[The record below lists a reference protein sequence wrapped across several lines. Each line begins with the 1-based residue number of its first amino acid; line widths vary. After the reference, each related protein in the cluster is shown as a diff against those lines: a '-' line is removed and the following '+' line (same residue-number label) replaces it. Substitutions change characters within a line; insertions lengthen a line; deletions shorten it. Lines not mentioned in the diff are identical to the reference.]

1 MPQVSIIE
9 CPRDAMQG
17 LKAFIPTEKKIEYLN
32 SLLKVGFHVLD
43 CGSFVSS
50 KAIPQMADTYKVIPK
65 LDLEGTDTKLS
76 VIVAN
81 GKGADLACEYD
92 EISYLGYPFSV
103 SETFQLRNT
112 NCNLEESVNRVEEI
126 MNTCEVYGKKFV
138 LYLSMAF
145 GNPYGDMYHPEIVA
159 HWVDRLSSV
168 GVERFSVSDTVGI
181 AQPQLIKDL
190 LSILYS
196 DFTDLKFGAH
206 FHTTPDKWQEKVE
219 AAYEVGCVRFDGAIK
234 GYGGCPM
241 AKDDLTGNMPTEK
254 MIEYFESKGISTG
267 LDLEEFANA
276 MRISQ
281 TIFQ

>member
-17 LKAFIPTEKKIEYLN
+17 LKTFIPTEKKIEYLN
-32 SLLKVGFHVLD
+32 SLLKVGFHALD

-50 KAIPQMADTYKVIPK
+50 KAIPQMADTFKVIPK
-65 LDLEGTDTKLS
+65 LDLEGSDTKLS

-81 GKGADLACEYD
+81 GKGADMACDFD
-92 EISYLGYPFSV
+92 EITYLGYPFSV
-103 SETFQLRNT
+103 SETFQMRNT
-112 NCNLEESVNRVEEI
+112 NCGLEESEDRVEEI
-126 MNTCEVYGKKFV
+126 MNTCEVFGKKFV

-159 HWVDRLSSV
+159 HWVDRLSSI
-168 GVERFSVSDTVGI
+168 GVERFSVSDTVGS

-190 LSILYS
+190 LSILYN
-196 DFTDLKFGAH
+196 DFNSLKFGAH
-206 FHTTPDKWQEKVE
+206 FHTTPDKWQEKIE

-234 GYGGCPM
+234 GFGGCPM

-254 MIEYFESKGISTG
+254 MIEYFEGKGISTG
-267 LDLEEFANA
+267 LDMEAFSHA
-276 MRISQ
+276 MKISQ
-281 TIFQ
+281 SIFL